1 VKLRYPLFLALTVV
15 PALACVA
22 PASAQVLVP
31 PYEISTS
38 LRSMG
43 LVPISPPIRR
53 GTRYVV
59 RAIDGRGAEVS
70 VAADAWTGRVLAV
83 RPLRHRFEPAPVYA
97 ERYYPP
103 SSNYPPSSYY
113 PEESV
118 PPRGSY
124 ERQQPHAPG
133 EPPVIYAPR
142 DNADAAPPANANPA
156 PQPPNRPVTAAKPPL
171 PRVAA
176 RPPAKP
182 PARPPL
188 GAEANKPAAQVPTDA
203 AAKPSAVEVKK
214 PEAKAQADIATPETP
229 ADVATASTAAPPA
242 EKQKDPAPP
251 AENQKS
257 SAASLPPVQTFE

>member
-1 VKLRYPLFLALTVV
+1 MKIKSALVLTLIAVA
-15 PALACVA
+15 PSLACVA
-22 PASAQVLVP
+22 PASAQAMVP

-59 RAIDGRGAEVS
+59 RAIDGRGAEVR
-70 VAADAWTGRVLAV
+70 VAADAWTGRILAV
-83 RPLRHRFEPAPVYA
+83 RPLRHRFESAPVYA
-97 ERYYPP
+97 ERHYPP

-113 PEESV
+113 PDETV

-124 ERQQPHAPG
+124 ERQPPHAPG
-133 EPPVIYAPR
+133 EPSVIYAPR
-142 DNADAAPPANANPA
+142 DNANAAPPAEANPA
-156 PQPPNRPVTAAKPPL
+156 PQPPSRPVTAAKPPL

-182 PARPPL
+182 PLA
-188 GAEANKPAAQVPTDA
+188 AEANKPE
-203 AAKPSAVEVKK
+203 AKPSADAATKPSAAEAKK
-214 PEAKAQADIATPETP
+214 PEAQAQANAAKLETP
-229 ADVATASTAAPPA
+229 PDVTTGSIA
-242 EKQKDPAPP
+242 APP

-257 SAASLPPVQTFE
+257 SAADLPPVQTFE